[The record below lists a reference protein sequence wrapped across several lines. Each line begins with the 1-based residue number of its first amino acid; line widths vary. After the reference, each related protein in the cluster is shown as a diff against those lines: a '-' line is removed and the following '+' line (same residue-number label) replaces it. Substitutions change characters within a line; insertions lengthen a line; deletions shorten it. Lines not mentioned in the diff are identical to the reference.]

1 MKQNEAIWGRQ
12 WSWEPHVAQM
22 RQNAFLRGIC
32 PPPLFSPSLV
42 LPLEYPPAGRSGPCK
57 PTWEKGGLTGALRRG
72 PQWGLVAGSS
82 FELLE
87 GATEGQTQCDHP
99 LPGELTAW
107 AHPVDV
113 HYTCRG
119 LSGWPKLHVQVWG
132 QDGFGRVGIQGYGF

>member
-1 MKQNEAIWGRQ
+1 M
-12 WSWEPHVAQM
+12 
-22 RQNAFLRGIC
+22 
-32 PPPLFSPSLV
+32 
-42 LPLEYPPAGRSGPCK
+42 
-57 PTWEKGGLTGALRRG
+57 
-72 PQWGLVAGSS
+72 AGSS

-99 LPGELTAW
+99 LPGELAAW

-132 QDGFGRVGIQGYGF
+132 QDGFGRVGIQGYGFCHIPTNPGMHELECPTWVPEVSRTGGASLASPEEGGGWGRGPGGS

>member
-1 MKQNEAIWGRQ
+1 M
-12 WSWEPHVAQM
+12 
-22 RQNAFLRGIC
+22 
-32 PPPLFSPSLV
+32 
-42 LPLEYPPAGRSGPCK
+42 
-57 PTWEKGGLTGALRRG
+57 
-72 PQWGLVAGSS
+72 AGSS